1 MSDEIGLSGTAGAA
15 GRPHGRMMGLL
26 VEQCLN
32 GVQFALLLFLMAS
45 GLTLIFGIMEQ
56 INLAHGS
63 LFMLGAYFSVFF
75 QQMFGSFVVALV
87 LSLIA
92 GFLVGVILEL
102 VVFRRLYGRDHL
114 LQVIATFGLI
124 LIFNELVRIVWGVA
138 PQYSA
143 VPQNLT
149 GSVSLGGL
157 QYPAYRIAVIAAS
170 LATAVG
176 LFVLIQ
182 KSRLGM
188 LIRAGADDRDM
199 VAHLGV
205 NIAVLYTVVFGIGAA
220 LAALAGIM
228 AGPLLSVRPG
238 MGEQILILTFVVIV
252 IGGLGSIQGA
262 LVGSLL
268 IGLADTL
275 GRAYL
280 GDVMTALMPPAAV
293 SALTNALS
301 STFIFL
307 IMAAVLVLKPR
318 GLFARRQR

>member
-1 MSDEIGLSGTAGAA
+1 MALFI
-15 GRPHGRMMGLL
+15 
-26 VEQCLN
+26 EQCLN
-32 GVQFALLLFLMAS
+32 GAQFALLLFLMAS

-63 LFMLGAYFSVFF
+63 LFMLGAYFSIFF
-75 QQMFGSFVVALV
+75 QQMFGSFVVAL
-87 LSLIA
+87 LLALGA
-92 GFLVGVILEL
+92 GFLVGVVLEL

-114 LQVIATFGLI
+114 LQVVATFGLI
-124 LIFNELVRIVWGVA
+124 LIFNDLVRIGWGVA

-143 VPQNLT
+143 IPDNLQ
-149 GSVSLGGL
+149 GSVSLLGL
-157 QYPAYRIAVIAAS
+157 PYPAYRIAVIVAS
-170 LATAVG
+170 LATAAG
-176 LFVLIQ
+176 LFLLIQ

-188 LIRAGADDRDM
+188 LIRAGADDRGM

-252 IGGLGSIQGA
+252 IGGLGSVQGA
-262 LVGSLL
+262 LVGSLV

-280 GDVMTALMPPAAV
+280 GDVLAALMPPAAV

-307 IMAAVLVLKPR
+307 IMATVLVLMPR
-318 GLFARRQR
+318 GLFALRQR

>member
-1 MSDEIGLSGTAGAA
+1 
-15 GRPHGRMMGLL
+15 MMGLFI
-26 VEQCLN
+26 EQCLN

-63 LFMLGAYFSVFF
+63 LFMLGAYFSIFF
-75 QQMFGSFVVALV
+75 QQIFGSFVVALV
-87 LSLIA
+87 LALGC
-92 GFLVGVILEL
+92 GFLVGVVLEL

-114 LQVIATFGLI
+114 LQVVATFGLI
-124 LIFNELVRIVWGVA
+124 LIFNELVRITWGVA

-143 VPQNLT
+143 IPKNLS
-149 GSVSLGGL
+149 GSVPFGSFE
-157 QYPAYRIAVIAAS
+157 YPAYRIAVIVAA
-170 LATAVG
+170 LATAFG
-176 LFVLIQ
+176 LFLLIQ

-188 LIRAGADDRDM
+188 LIRAGADDRGM

-205 NIAVLYTVVFGIGAA
+205 NIALLYTVVFGLGAA
-220 LAALAGIM
+220 LAGFAGIM

-262 LVGSLL
+262 FVGALV
-268 IGLADTL
+268 IGFADTL

-280 GDVMTALMPPAAV
+280 GDVLSTLMSPQTV
-293 SALTNALS
+293 SAVASALS

-307 IMAAVLVLKPR
+307 IMATVLILKPR

>member
-1 MSDEIGLSGTAGAA
+1 MALF
-15 GRPHGRMMGLL
+15 

-32 GVQFALLLFLMAS
+32 GVQIALLLFLMAS

-63 LFMLGAYFSVFF
+63 LFMIGAYFSILF
-75 QQMFGSFVVALV
+75 QNLFGSFFLGMVLAL
-87 LSLIA
+87 LA
-92 GFLVGVILEL
+92 GFGVGVVLEI
-102 VVFRRLYGRDHL
+102 VIFRKLYGREHL
-114 LQVIATFGLI
+114 LQVVATFGLI

-143 VPQNLT
+143 IPK
-149 GSVSLGGL
+149 GL
-157 QYPAYRIAVIAAS
+157 AGAVAIAGFEYPAYRIAVIVVSLLTAA
-170 LATAVG
+170 G
-176 LFVLIQ
+176 LFLLVQ

-188 LIRAGADDRDM
+188 LVRAGADDRKM

-205 NIAVLYTVVFGIGAA
+205 NIEALYTVIFGLGAA

-252 IGGLGSIQGA
+252 VGGLGSIQGA

-268 IGLADTL
+268 IGLSDTL

-280 GDVMTALMPPAAV
+280 GSILSHVMPPVAA

-301 STFIFL
+301 STFIFV
-307 IMAAVLVLKPR
+307 IMATVLVVKPR